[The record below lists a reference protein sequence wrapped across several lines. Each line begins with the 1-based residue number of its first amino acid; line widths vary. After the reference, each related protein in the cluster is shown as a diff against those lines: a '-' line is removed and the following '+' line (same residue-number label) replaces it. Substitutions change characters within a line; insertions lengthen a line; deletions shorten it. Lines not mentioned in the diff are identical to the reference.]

1 LFGPEPGPPNWE
13 MSVARARK
21 TAPKT
26 NEDAPAPDAIAAT
39 ETNFEATDAGVD
51 GPQVTETP
59 VPEVALPEP
68 EPEPEESTPFQREAT
83 PPPREIVRVEKRGG
97 FGPLLLGGL
106 VAGGIG
112 FASAAYVLPRYFPQT
127 ISGDTAGIGADLAS
141 QTEKIAAL
149 QSELDSL
156 KGAVASPA
164 TAAIPDEVTAGI
176 AQLGDRL
183 QALEQSTTGTG
194 DRIGKIETRLDAAES
209 RPVTGDA
216 ASAGALD
223 AIRREMEG
231 YRVEIGEQMKAVEA
245 AKGEIGAA
253 AEAAAAKVATVE
265 AEAER
270 LRNEATAAAQEAART
285 GSLSLILSALESGS
299 AIDAPLAEL
308 KAAGVEVPA
317 ALAEQAQG
325 VPTLA
330 SLKESFPEAA
340 RAALAVTVRDASG
353 NDTLGRITAFFRS
366 QSGARSLAPRA
377 GDDPDAILSR
387 AEANLRAGDLAQT
400 LTELAGLP
408 ENGRAVMAEWIA
420 RAERRQVAVKAAET
434 LQQQVK

>member
-1 LFGPEPGPPNWE
+1 
-13 MSVARARK
+13 MARARK
-21 TAPKT
+21 TAPKPD
-26 NEDAPAPDAIAAT
+26 EDAPAPDVIGAT
-39 ETNFEATDAGVD
+39 ETASDAVDAGA
-51 GPQVTETP
+51 GKTEVTDFP
-59 VPEVALPEP
+59 APEVALLEP
-68 EPEPEESTPFQREAT
+68 EASAVHPAREDPP

-106 VAGGIG
+106 VAGGLG
-112 FASAAYVLPRYFPQT
+112 FASAGYLVPRYFPQLVT
-127 ISGDTAGIGADLAS
+127 GDTGGIGADLAG
-141 QTEKIAAL
+141 QAEKIVGL
-149 QSELDSL
+149 QAELDSL
-156 KGAVASPA
+156 KGTVAAPA

-183 QALEQSTTGTG
+183 QSLEQAAAGTS
-194 DRIGKIETRLDAAES
+194 DRIGKLEARMDAAES

-223 AIRREMEG
+223 AIRREIEG
-231 YRVEIGEQMKAVEA
+231 YRTEIGNQMKAVEA
-245 AKGEIGAA
+245 AKGDIGAA

-270 LRNEATAAAQEAART
+270 LRNEATAAAEEAART
-285 GSLSLILSALESGS
+285 GSLSLILSALESGA
-299 AIDAPLAEL
+299 AIDAPLADL
-308 KAAGVEVPA
+308 KASGVEVPA
-317 ALAEQAQG
+317 ALTDQAQG

-330 SLKESFPEAA
+330 SLRESFPEAA
-340 RAALAVTVRDASG
+340 RAALAATVRDASG
-353 NDTLGRITAFFRS
+353 TDAWGRITAFFRS

-387 AEANLRAGDLAQT
+387 AEASLRAGDLALT

-408 ENGRAVMAEWIA
+408 EAGRTVMAEWIA
-420 RAERRQVAVKAAET
+420 RAERRQQAVTAAEA